1 MSRSDTMHALVPP
14 RSAADW
20 AAYHAIRRD
29 AIFAVHLP
37 GQAYDETDGDEF
49 KPGHAP
55 HVLLMGNAVIGTIRI
70 DTIDRA
76 RAGFRLVGIRSD
88 LQRQGHG
95 AIMLDL
101 AERVVY
107 QQGVREITINA
118 NAQSLAFY
126 LRHGYLHGVWR
137 DVGPVPDTLIRVGK
151 RLP

>member
-1 MSRSDTMHALVPP
+1 MSEPDAKHRLLPP

-37 GQAYDETDGDEF
+37 GQAYDDSDADEF

-55 HVLLMGNAVIGTIRI
+55 HVLLLRDEVIGTIRI
-70 DTIDRA
+70 DTIDER

-88 LQRQGHG
+88 LQRHGHG

-101 AERVVY
+101 AEQLVY
-107 QQGVREITINA
+107 RQGIRRSPSTPTRNRCRFISGT
-118 NAQSLAFY
+118 
-126 LRHGYLHGVWR
+126 
-137 DVGPVPDTLIRVGK
+137 DTSTACGAI
-151 RLP
+151 

>member
-1 MSRSDTMHALVPP
+1 MSEPDAKHRLLPP

-37 GQAYDETDGDEF
+37 GQAYDESDADEF

-55 HVLLMGNAVIGTIRI
+55 HVLLLRDEVIGTIRI
-70 DTIDRA
+70 DTIDER

-88 LQRQGHG
+88 LQRHGHG

-101 AERVVY
+101 AEQLVY
-107 QQGVREITINA
+107 RQGIREITINA
-118 NAQSLAFY
+118 NTQSLPFY
-126 LRHGYLHGVWR
+126 LRHGYVNGVWR
-137 DVGPVPDTLIRVGK
+137 DIGPVPDKLIRIGK
-151 RLP
+151 RMT